1 MKPGSG
7 RLRKDVP
14 TTALGFRA
22 EGWQYANAF
31 LEAERRGVNQAS
43 FTKRCCN
50 TNSVVERGINFQL
63 RERFDAAG
71 DESFAEVGVRRNF
84 PCGDARDSVVIRK
97 IDRVGNHRRRCICR
111 RRAISQNRD
120 GVCDAKRK
128 ASAAPAA
135 GGDATNRF
143 GRSYFQVSEQRRI
156 LRPFDHV
163 VLKGLAI
170 TEMYSDVAAIVY
182 ISAIKIRGRGH

>member
-7 RLRKDVP
+7 WLRKDVP

-22 EGWQYANAF
+22 EGWQYASAF
-31 LEAERRGVNQAS
+31 LEAERRGLNQAS

-84 PCGDARDSVVIRK
+84 PCGDARDSAVIRK
-97 IDRVGNHRRRCICR
+97 IDRVRNHRRRCICR
-111 RRAISQNRD
+111 RRAISQNR
-120 GVCDAKRK
+120 G
-128 ASAAPAA
+128 
-135 GGDATNRF
+135 
-143 GRSYFQVSEQRRI
+143 GRSYFQVAEQGRI
-156 LRPFDHV
+156 LRPFDHANLV
-163 VLKGLAI
+163 GLAI

-182 ISAIKIRGRGH
+182 ISAIKIRGRRH

>member
-7 RLRKDVP
+7 RLRKDVL
-14 TTALGFRA
+14 TIALGFRA
-22 EGWQYANAF
+22 EGWQYASAF
-31 LEAERRGVNQAS
+31 LEAERRGVDQTS
-43 FTKRCCN
+43 FAKQRCN
-50 TNSVVERGINFQL
+50 TDSVVERGINFQL
-63 RERFDAAG
+63 RERFDASG
-71 DESFAEVGVRRNF
+71 DESFAEVGVWRNF

-120 GVCDAKRK
+120 GVCDAKRE

-143 GRSYFQVSEQRRI
+143 GRSYFQVAEQGRI
-156 LRPFDHV
+156 LRPFDHADLV
-163 VLKGLAI
+163 GLAI

-182 ISAIKIRGRGH
+182 RRAIKIRIRGH